1 VRSNASVFPKT
12 MDKPQT
18 ALSSIGQFETA
29 ATPLQ
34 MAMVASAVANSGTLM
49 KPYMVDELQSSGV
62 DPIEQTEPK
71 KLSQPL
77 SKENAQIL
85 QSMME
90 TVVKEGTGQ
99 KAQISGVTVGGKTG
113 TAQHGVANS
122 EKPYAWFISYAKLP
136 DGSSPVAVAVV
147 VEDGAANRGDI
158 TGGGL
163 AAPIAKSVMEAVINS
178 KK

>member
-1 VRSNASVFPKT
+1 
-12 MDKPQT
+12 MDKPST

-34 MAMVASAVANSGTLM
+34 MAMVASAVANNGTLM
-49 KPYMVDELQSSGV
+49 KPYMVDKLQAPSLDVIS
-62 DPIEQTEPK
+62 QTEPQ
-71 KLSQPL
+71 KLSEPL
-77 SKENAQIL
+77 SKSNAQIL

-90 TVVKEGTGQ
+90 TVVNDPQGTGN

-122 EKPYAWFISYAKLP
+122 EKPYAWFISYAKLA

-147 VEDGAANRGDI
+147 VEDGSANREDI

-163 AAPIAKSVMEAVINS
+163 AAPIARSVMKAVIDS